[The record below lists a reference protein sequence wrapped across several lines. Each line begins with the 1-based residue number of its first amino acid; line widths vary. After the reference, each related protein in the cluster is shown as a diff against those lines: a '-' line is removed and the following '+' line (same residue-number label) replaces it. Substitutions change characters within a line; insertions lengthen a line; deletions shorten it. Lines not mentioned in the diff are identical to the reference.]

1 MAARMHY
8 TFEQTQDHLRAEL
21 FGRQT
26 VEETLKFVEALAAE
40 ARKSSATR
48 FIVWVR
54 NSRPIFK
61 VEQARVSDSFKQ
73 LAVRNVRVALLADSE
88 EVRASHQYIEVLAA
102 QQGAKVRAF
111 RDEAGAL
118 SWLRSAASAQSQE

>member
-1 MAARMHY
+1 MHY
-8 TFEQTQDHLRAEL
+8 TFEQTRDHLRAEL

-48 FIVWVR
+48 FMVWVR

-61 VEQARVSDSFKQ
+61 VEQVRVSDSFKQ
-73 LAVRNVRVALLADSE
+73 LAVRDVRVALLADSE
-88 EVRASHQYIEVLAA
+88 EVRASHQYLEVLAA

-111 RDEAGAL
+111 RDEARAL
-118 SWLRSAASAQSQE
+118 SWLRSVASAQSQE